1 MEENERK
8 PIFTNTCIE
17 NEEHDRQVYRSLHI
31 ARRLILALVYMSFI
45 CYFVYQLIQLSQ
57 WAEYTREP
65 IYTQLLFWI
74 CIVGIAFSCFLG
86 LREIFTPR
94 ILARRDTKRF
104 KETYG
109 TSEITIQNAFYDDV
123 VRGQNLVSNGEI
135 QLPYSA
141 FSLLTET
148 KDLFVIRTKQ
158 RQLIMFD
165 KYGFDGTDI
174 AGFRAFMSE
183 KCPHAKK
190 KWHPENE

>member
-8 PIFTNTCIE
+8 AFFTNTCIE
-17 NEEHDRQVYRSLHI
+17 NEENDRQVYRSLHV
-31 ARRLILALVYMSFI
+31 ARRIILTLVFMGFI
-45 CYFVYQLIQLSQ
+45 CYFVYLLIQLIQ
-57 WAEYTREP
+57 WTKYTREP

-74 CIVGIAFSCFLG
+74 CIVGIASCSYVI
-86 LREIFTPR
+86 LREIFAPR
-94 ILARRDTKRF
+94 ILARKDTKRF

-109 TSEITIQNAFYDDV
+109 TSEITIRNAFYDDV
-123 VRGQNLVSNGEI
+123 VRGQNLISKGEI
-135 QLPYSA
+135 QLSYSA

-148 KDLFVIRTKQ
+148 KDFFVIRTKQ
-158 RQLIMFD
+158 RQLIVLD